1 MNEGFHFLL
10 RLMPWAVL
18 FLCIFIVCR
27 AIASGDVA
35 GFMKEAYPVLG
46 GLFIILVISQAM
58 A

>member
-18 FLCIFIVCR
+18 FLCIFIVYR

-46 GLFIILVISQAM
+46 GLFIVLVISQAM